1 MPGMITLFF
10 TILALYGT
18 KVLFQPGMILEGPKN
33 WLDMWFIERGNAFTR
48 KLSKP
53 LYACPPCMSS
63 IWGSL
68 VYWWGN
74 SFTWNTDTL
83 FFWPVFVLSACA
95 GTWILLYQF
104 PFDE

>member
-1 MPGMITLFF
+1 MLLF
-10 TILALYGT
+10 TCMALYGT
-18 KVLFQPGMILEGPKN
+18 KVLFLPGMIFEGVKK
-33 WLDMWFIERGNAFTR
+33 WLDWWFIERGNALTR

-68 VYWWGN
+68 IYWWSQG
-74 SFTWNTDTL
+74 FTWNADRVVFWLL
-83 FFWPVFVLSACA
+83 FIMAACA

-104 PFDE
+104 PLDDE